1 MTKAEL
7 VEKIHAKAGLPTK
20 AKAEEALDAVVA
32 SLREALASGES
43 VTFTGFG
50 SFKVVER
57 AARKGRNPRTG
68 KEITIPA
75 SKVAKFTPGK
85 GLKDAIKK
93 WRSGTIFSAALLPSH
108 RVIAPSI
115 FSPALYAAFWPPLHK
130 AGENTPAEGWQ
141 SG

>member
-20 AKAEEALDAVVA
+20 AKAEEALDAVV
-32 SLREALASGES
+32 
-43 VTFTGFG
+43 TFTGFG
-50 SFKVVER
+50 SFKVVAR

-85 GLKDAIKK
+85 GLKDAIK
-93 WRSGTIFSAALLPSH
+93 
-108 RVIAPSI
+108 
-115 FSPALYAAFWPPLHK
+115 
-130 AGENTPAEGWQ
+130 
-141 SG
+141 

>member
-7 VEKIHAKAGLPTK
+7 VAKIKEKAQLPTIVM
-20 AKAEEALDAVVA
+20 AENALDAVVA
-32 SLREALASGES
+32 SLREALAAGES

-68 KEITIPA
+68 NEITIPA

-85 GLKDAIKK
+85 GLKDAIM
-93 WRSGTIFSAALLPSH
+93 
-108 RVIAPSI
+108 
-115 FSPALYAAFWPPLHK
+115 
-130 AGENTPAEGWQ
+130 
-141 SG
+141 

>member
-75 SKVAKFTPGK
+75 SKVAKFTPGQ
-85 GLKDAIKK
+85 GLKDAIK
-93 WRSGTIFSAALLPSH
+93 
-108 RVIAPSI
+108 
-115 FSPALYAAFWPPLHK
+115 
-130 AGENTPAEGWQ
+130 
-141 SG
+141 

>member
-20 AKAEEALDAVVA
+20 AKAEEALDAVA
-32 SLREALASGES
+32 ALREALASGES

-85 GLKDAIKK
+85 GLKDAIK
-93 WRSGTIFSAALLPSH
+93 
-108 RVIAPSI
+108 
-115 FSPALYAAFWPPLHK
+115 
-130 AGENTPAEGWQ
+130 
-141 SG
+141 

>member
-7 VEKIHAKAGLPTK
+7 VEKIHAKAALPTK
-20 AKAEEALDAVVA
+20 ALAESALDAVVS
-32 SLREALASGES
+32 SLREALVAGES

-68 KEITIPA
+68 NEISIPA

-85 GLKDAIKK
+85 LLKDSLKI
-93 WRSGTIFSAALLPSH
+93 
-108 RVIAPSI
+108 
-115 FSPALYAAFWPPLHK
+115 
-130 AGENTPAEGWQ
+130 
-141 SG
+141 

>member
-7 VEKIHAKAGLPTK
+7 VEKIYSKAGLPTK
-20 AKAEEALDAVVA
+20 ALAEEALDAVIA

-68 KEITIPA
+68 KDIVIPA
-75 SKVAKFTPGK
+75 GKVAKFTPGK
-85 GLKDAIKK
+85 MLKDAMK
-93 WRSGTIFSAALLPSH
+93 S
-108 RVIAPSI
+108 
-115 FSPALYAAFWPPLHK
+115 
-130 AGENTPAEGWQ
+130 
-141 SG
+141 